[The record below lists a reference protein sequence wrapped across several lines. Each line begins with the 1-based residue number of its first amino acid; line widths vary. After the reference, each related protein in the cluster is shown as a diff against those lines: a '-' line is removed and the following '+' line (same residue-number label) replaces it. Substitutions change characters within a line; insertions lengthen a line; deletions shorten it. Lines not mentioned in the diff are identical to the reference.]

1 MGTFEGTSMLK
12 RNWKSIATYALAL
25 LVILGLVFAAFIVT
39 SMCSHGVDWPIC
51 FMQ

>member
-12 RNWKSIATYALAL
+12 RNWKNIAIYALMVVVIIGL
-25 LVILGLVFAAFIVT
+25 LFAGFILT
-39 SMCSHGVDWPIC
+39 SMCSHGADWPIC